1 MLIKSKIINKG
12 IIISG
17 DMIIVPIKDAAASA
31 NSLFALP
38 LKITGNNI
46 IEMIIRKI
54 TGEFKK

>member
-1 MLIKSKIINKG
+1 
-12 IIISG
+12 
-17 DMIIVPIKDAAASA
+17 MIIVPIKDAAASA